1 MTVTQPLRAEHK
13 ELLPHIEALRVVADS
28 LGDVP
33 LEAVRHG
40 VEDAYASLAQHLIPH
55 AEAEERALYPVVEK
69 LMGASGATRR

>member
-40 VEDAYASLAQHLIPH
+40 VERLCGLP
-55 AEAEERALYPVVEK
+55 RAKP
-69 LMGASGATRR
+69 